1 MGVEQEKVCEGGE
14 FRNVR
19 NPPSQTH
26 YTLASVQLMALVL
39 LGHSDISTTLNL
51 YVHPSYDKKK
61 ACVNSI
67 SFIL

>member
-1 MGVEQEKVCEGGE
+1 MGGRQEKLCEGGK
-14 FRNVR
+14 FRHVR
-19 NPPSQTH
+19 NPPSQA
-26 YTLASVQLMALVL
+26 YY
-39 LGHSDISTTLNL
+39 TLNL